1 MNQELEDYIKAHIDA
16 EPPHL
21 YHLDRDTHFKLL
33 YSRMCS
39 GHLQGRLLKMLVR
52 MIGPSVVLELGT
64 FSGYSAQC
72 LAEGLLGDEGRVHTI
87 EIEDELEDFLRE
99 HFASGPWGDRIELH
113 VGDAAEI
120 VPRLN
125 LQYDLVFID
134 ANKRHYARYY
144 ELVMPYVKSGGFI
157 VADNTL
163 WDGKVVAEARDKKL
177 DLQTQGIVD
186 FNDMVARDE
195 RVEKVIVPLRDGLT
209 IIYKKP

>member
-1 MNQELEDYIKAHIDA
+1 M
-16 EPPHL
+16 
-21 YHLDRDTHFKLL
+21 
-33 YSRMCS
+33 
-39 GHLQGRLLKMLVR
+39 
-52 MIGPSVVLELGT
+52 
-64 FSGYSAQC
+64 
-72 LAEGLLGDEGRVHTI
+72 
-87 EIEDELEDFLRE
+87 
-99 HFASGPWGDRIELH
+99 H

-120 VPRLN
+120 VPQLN

-144 ELVMPYVKSGGFI
+144 ELVMPYVKYGGFI